1 MVLITSCSRF
11 IFFSIF
17 SWKFQIPQTFYL
29 TLFYFLSI
37 QQKWSYEKVIL
48 YCSPNRDYDKDCHV
62 SVNSIAWVRI
72 IDTWCL
78 NIIIIIMAVNV
89 QMAAYPVPSICSPAA
104 AATRSPAEASA
115 QTTGQDGWWFLLP
128 SNSPGSHNMQAA
140 NRKESGSV
148 LYIILAVHSCSSFL
162 PMLKLVVCSS
172 LPCASKNTR

>member
-1 MVLITSCSRF
+1 MC
-11 IFFSIF
+11 
-17 SWKFQIPQTFYL
+17 
-29 TLFYFLSI
+29 
-37 QQKWSYEKVIL
+37 KWQ
-48 YCSPNRDYDKDCHV
+48 P
-62 SVNSIAWVRI
+62 
-72 IDTWCL
+72 T
-78 NIIIIIMAVNV
+78 
-89 QMAAYPVPSICSPAA
+89 QSPASVPLQQLPPGA
-104 AATRSPAEASA
+104 PAEASA